1 MASAR
6 EWKERITE
14 WKASGTS
21 ATEFAA
27 RHGISSQRLYNW
39 SSRFL
44 KAERLRSKAK
54 QTTAPV
60 RLLRV
65 VPTRSAD
72 VVCGGSAMAAPSA
85 IRLTMADV
93 SVDVQAGFDE
103 ATLRKVLEVVKSLRG
118 SGL

>member
-6 EWKERITE
+6 EWKDRIAE
-14 WKASGTS
+14 WKASGSS

-44 KAERLRSKAK
+44 KAERVKSKTR
-54 QTTAPV
+54 QTTGPV

-72 VVCGGSAMAAPSA
+72 VVYGGSAMAAPSA

-93 SVDVQAGFDE
+93 SVDIQAGFDE
-103 ATLRKVLEVVKSLRG
+103 ATLSKVLGVVKSLQSSR
-118 SGL
+118 L